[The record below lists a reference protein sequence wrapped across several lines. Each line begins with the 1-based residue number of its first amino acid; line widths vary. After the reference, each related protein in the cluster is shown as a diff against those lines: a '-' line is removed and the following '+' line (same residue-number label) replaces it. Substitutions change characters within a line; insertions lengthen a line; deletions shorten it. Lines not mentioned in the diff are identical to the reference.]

1 MEIEIIRNRPA
12 GARCNTLVENL
23 MNAVAEIIDEF
34 DGELTMKVSFVTD
47 VQAPA
52 VRVNGEV
59 VGENLSMEEIVA
71 KFSVEDFI
79 EMLKSVE

>member
-1 MEIEIIRNRPA
+1 MEIEIVRNRPA
-12 GARCNTLVENL
+12 GARCNTLVENV
-23 MNAVAEIIDEF
+23 MNAIAEAIDEF
-34 DGELTMKVSFVTD
+34 DGELTVKVTFATD

-59 VGENLSMEEIVA
+59 LGENLSMEEIVA

-79 EMLKSVE
+79 GMLRSIE